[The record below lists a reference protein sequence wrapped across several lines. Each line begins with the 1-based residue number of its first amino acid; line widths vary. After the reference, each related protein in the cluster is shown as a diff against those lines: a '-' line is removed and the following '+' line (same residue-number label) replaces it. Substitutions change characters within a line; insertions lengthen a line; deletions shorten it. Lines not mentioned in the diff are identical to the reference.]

1 MLESTMHDQNEIIN
15 RERFSHVFCKYELLL
30 YALLYICQLFDYS
43 HVQLLSKILQIKKKL
58 HHLYYAVIS
67 PTYIHFG

>member
-1 MLESTMHDQNEIIN
+1 MLESTMHDQNEIIK

-43 HVQLLSKILQIKKKL
+43 HVQLLSKILQMKK
-58 HHLYYAVIS
+58 
-67 PTYIHFG
+67 